1 MAKRRTDEKPIVS
14 GISEKITLRLPE
26 KYLRMIDFLVELDD
40 FSSRSEAVR
49 TAVRDMIYARV
60 NLVSDRIKQIQAA
73 EAAIAEKETLRK
85 QFLQK

>member
-1 MAKRRTDEKPIVS
+1 MGTDDD
-14 GISEKITLRLPE
+14 KITIRIPKRFLE
-26 KYLRMIDFLVELDD
+26 TIDFLVDLDD

-49 TAVRDMIYARV
+49 TAIRDMIYARV

>member
-1 MAKRRTDEKPIVS
+1 MGSDD
-14 GISEKITLRLPE
+14 EKITIRIPKRFLE
-26 KYLRMIDFLVELDD
+26 TIDFLVELDD

-49 TAVRDMIYARV
+49 TAIRDMIYARV

-73 EAAIAEKETLRK
+73 ETAIAEKETLRK

>member
-1 MAKRRTDEKPIVS
+1 MGTDDD
-14 GISEKITLRLPE
+14 KITIRIPKRFLE
-26 KYLRMIDFLVELDD
+26 TIDFLVDLDD

-49 TAVRDMIYARV
+49 TAIRDMIYARV

-73 EAAIAEKETLRK
+73 ETAIAEKETLRK